1 MAPCFAAVATEGD
14 SELGRHDLLET
25 IGECTPSP
33 VFILLTAA
41 LLLAGGSLHARDEEG
56 LRLSGF
62 GTLGYARDDNSALTP
77 TRDISQLP
85 KVDYEAG
92 SWKLDSRFG
101 VQLEYGVSPL
111 IDLVGQVVLRDH
123 FKAGSNSSTEL
134 AYASIKPDNQIDLRI
149 GRINYDAFLM
159 SDHRNVGY
167 AYIWVRPPT
176 EFYGW
181 IPIFSVNG
189 MDAAYHFRAADIF
202 SDDARWRIKAQ
213 AGSSTLSIPVAGGR
227 DGGYEFTT
235 NNLASLSVTRQSASW
250 RLKAAHSRFTVG
262 SEVPVFAPLHQG
274 LDGVAAAGIPAVSA
288 EAADLRHH
296 LSFENAKISYTTLGA
311 AYDDGVWIAQGEL
324 GRTTASSAIVPH
336 GRMAYVSG
344 GRRFGD
350 WTPFVLLST
359 SRPGNGVR
367 APANDWGALNAA
379 LRNPALRTV
388 NTTRIEQDT
397 VSAGARWDFHS
408 QAALKLQWDRTTI
421 PLSGY
426 GLWNR
431 DQTRPNA
438 PARVD
443 LFTATLDFIF

>member
-1 MAPCFAAVATEGD
+1 M
-14 SELGRHDLLET
+14 
-25 IGECTPSP
+25 PSP
-33 VFILLTAA
+33 VLILLTAA
-41 LLLAGGSLHARDEEG
+41 LLLVGGSLSARAEEG

-62 GTLGYARDDNSALTP
+62 GTLGYAHDDDSALTP

-92 SWKLDSRFG
+92 SWKLDSRLG
-101 VQLEYGVSPL
+101 VQLEYGFSPL

-134 AYASIKPDNQIDLRI
+134 AYAAIKPGDQIDLRI
-149 GRINYDAFLM
+149 GRVNYDAFLM

-167 AYIWVRPPT
+167 AYTWVRPPT

-189 MDAAYHFRAADIF
+189 MDAAYHFRATDVFA
-202 SDDARWRIKAQ
+202 DDARWRIKAQ
-213 AGSSTLSIPVAGGR
+213 AGSSTLSIPVAAGR
-227 DGGYEFTT
+227 DGGYVFRT
-235 NNLASLSVTRQSASW
+235 NNLTSLSVTRQTAFW
-250 RLKAAHSRFTVG
+250 RLKAAHSRFTIG

-296 LSFENAKISYTTLGA
+296 ISFDNAKISYTTLGA
-311 AYDDGVWIAQGEL
+311 AFDDGVWVVQGEL
-324 GRTTASSAIVPH
+324 GRTTASSAVVPH
-336 GRMAYVSG
+336 GHMAYVSG

-367 APANDWGALNAA
+367 NPANDWGRLNPV
-379 LRNPALRTV
+379 LRDRVLNIV

-397 VSAGARWDFHS
+397 VSAGTRWDFHR

-431 DQTRPNA
+431 DQASPNV
-438 PARVD
+438 PTRVD
-443 LFTATLDFIF
+443 LFTVTLDFIF